1 MSFLRV
7 MDFDFPVIGFYI
19 ALLPIMKAPTEE
31 KE

>member
-1 MSFLRV
+1 

-19 ALLPIMKAPTEE
+19 ALLPIMKLPINE